1 MYHHYLWER
10 EYGNIPNKHVVIFL
24 NGNKR
29 DFRIEN
35 LYCVEQSV
43 WQKVVNN
50 NMRFDDPE
58 LVESAIHLG
67 RLMLKQKKL
76 EKGDGNNGLY
86 RTSSSRN

>member
-1 MYHHYLWER
+1 MA
-10 EYGNIPNKHVVIFL
+10 
-24 NGNKR
+24 
-29 DFRIEN
+29 
-35 LYCVEQSV
+35 
-43 WQKVVNN
+43 KVVNN